1 MRFVKIVILAVF
13 FILVLAIIFQNQEV
27 FTHKFDIGLDLKFYQ
42 IGPYT
47 TSNIMIIAIT
57 FFIGVIFAIIWGAFY
72 SVSIRSRIKEKEN
85 RIKELESQ
93 NKEIQIPKFG
103 ESAPVEETAKK

>member
-13 FILVLAIIFQNQEV
+13 FILILAIIIQNQEV
-27 FTHKFDIGLDLKFYQ
+27 FTHKFDIGLNLKFYQ

-47 TSNIMIIAIT
+47 ISNIGLIAIT

-72 SVSIRSRIKEKEN
+72 SVSMRSQIKEKEN

-93 NKEIQIPKFG
+93 KKEIQIPKFG
-103 ESAPVEETAKK
+103 ESAPVQEATKK

>member
-103 ESAPVEETAKK
+103 ESTHVEEMAKK